1 LLGRYE
7 TRISDRE
14 VVVILSKSLLNDLKG
29 VIEQTVG

>member
-1 LLGRYE
+1 MLGRYE